1 MPALKQTP
9 IETTSVRADDRSRRP
24 LLQKHLTLFAEG
36 LVENVIG
43 PILRS
48 HKEKVEALEA
58 RIKELEAQPFIK
70 NGGIWRHGSVYAPGD
85 VVQFQSTRWVCTKA
99 HTASGAPDHACWQ
112 LWSKSGPKDDF
123 R

>member
-1 MPALKQTP
+1 MTKAAPSA
-9 IETTSVRADDRSRRP
+9 SR
-24 LLQKHLTLFAEG
+24 LQKHFDDYT
-36 LVENVIG
+36 
-43 PILRS
+43 
-48 HKEKVEALEA
+48 EALFDNVLLPVLKKQKDLIAALEQ
-58 RIKELEAQPFIK
+58 RIAALEAQPFIK